1 MTITKSEVQSGT
13 IRMTGSRTTPVES
26 EADSEELLRQR
37 AKTRVSTS
45 TKLHGTNR
53 VMPALMT
60 PLVDNW
66 ASNEE
71 TLTRIV
77 DTIGEQSNQ
86 MSIKM
91 RKLKRAIHVERES
104 LREEINRNRH
114 EVSRSEERLKEMTE
128 EYLARSL
135 SRRTR
140 EAEEKERRL
149 RGDLEQLRS
158 QQEQTLGTL
167 DTGIDAM
174 MERRTQ
180 AIMDRLYGPL
190 GNRSGSS
197 NRITHSREASRE
209 PRVIFNEHPNR
220 GRTYG
225 STRGRGNSSSN
236 ATGNNRP
243 RVQRI

>member
-140 EAEEKERRL
+140 EAKEKR
-149 RGDLEQLRS
+149 D
-158 QQEQTLGTL
+158 
-167 DTGIDAM
+167 D
-174 MERRTQ
+174 
-180 AIMDRLYGPL
+180 
-190 GNRSGSS
+190 
-197 NRITHSREASRE
+197 
-209 PRVIFNEHPNR
+209 
-220 GRTYG
+220 
-225 STRGRGNSSSN
+225 
-236 ATGNNRP
+236 
-243 RVQRI
+243 